1 MEQQGVLR
9 SWNDDKGFGF
19 IRADN
24 NDYFVHISS
33 VRGERRP
40 LQGEAV
46 YFIASKD
53 EKGRLRAQHMRSAEL
68 SIDRPAIRRKP
79 TTSTQPTK
87 PVYNKAVHRQRQ
99 HTPANLKRTLSLLI
113 AVCAIPAMGAWQ
125 SFTQQAMLWPLL
137 VYFGMSLL
145 SIWQYSRDK
154 HNAQTGAWRIPEKQ
168 LHAVELFGGWPGA
181 LIAQQLLRHK
191 TKKASYQGVFWLIV
205 LVHQVYWL
213 DQLGFDGQ
221 LLQKALSTL

>member
-40 LQGEAV
+40 LQGETV
-46 YFIASKD
+46 YFVAGQD
-53 EKGRLRAQHMRSAEL
+53 EKGRLRAQHMRAAEL

-79 TTSTQPTK
+79 KTSSQADNP
-87 PVYNKAVHRQRQ
+87 AHRHKQ

-125 SFTQQAMLWPLL
+125 VFEQQAIFWPLL
-137 VYFGMSLL
+137 LYLGMSLFRIL
-145 SIWQYSRDK
+145 QYWRDK
-154 HNAQTGAWRIPEKQ
+154 QSAENGTWRTPEKQ
-168 LHAVELFGGWPGA
+168 LHAVELLGGWPGA
-181 LIAQQLLRHK
+181 LLAQQLLRHK
-191 TKKASYQGVFWLIV
+191 TKKTS
-205 LVHQVYWL
+205 
-213 DQLGFDGQ
+213 
-221 LLQKALSTL
+221 